1 MQRFKIVVNEYVQL
15 MKPGILTLLLVTTLG
30 AMLIAG
36 NGIPSFGLVLI
47 TILGGTLTA
56 GGANVFNCYID
67 RDIDAKMNRTKQR
80 ATASG
85 RMKPRTAL
93 IFGITITLA
102 GVLLL
107 GFFANWLAA
116 GLALIGNLY
125 YVFIYTLW
133 LKRTTPHNIVV
144 GGAAG
149 AIPPLVGWAAVT
161 GTLAPGA
168 WILFAI
174 IFYWTPPHFWAL
186 ALLKQGEYGRVGVP
200 MLPVVSGEQETRKQ
214 IFLYTVL
221 LTAVTLLLVPF
232 GMSWIYLVGALAL
245 CAYFLFL
252 AWRLLT
258 DPVLPLD
265 YAEHARYLLT
275 ELRSLQEAA
284 GARFDLG
291 LLLTRAGALAA
302 ACDRLNAKRAEAVGE
317 PAARLN
323 AKLKALSRTLVP
335 LDYTQ
340 GDRFDHDPATPQGI
354 YPALQMLRRL
364 QEMPAGSDE
373 ARFLEITARRACNR
387 VGFALAQALAIAEGE

>member
-1 MQRFKIVVNEYVQL
+1 VNDVVMGNPSEIQRLKIVVNEYVQL

-36 NGIPSFGLVLI
+36 KGIPSFSLVLVTLI
-47 TILGGTLTA
+47 GGFLTA

-67 RDIDAKMNRTKQR
+67 RDIDAQMNRTRKR

-93 IFGITITLA
+93 IFGAAVTLS

-125 YVFIYTLW
+125 YVFVYTLW
-133 LKRTTPHNIVV
+133 LKRTTPHNIVI

-161 GTLAPGA
+161 GTLAPAA

-214 IFLYTVL
+214 IFLYTIL
-221 LTAVTLLLVPF
+221 LTAVSLLLVPF
-232 GMSWIYLVGALAL
+232 GMSWIYFGGALVL
-245 CAYFLFL
+245 CGYFLYL
-252 AWRLLT
+252 AWRLLQ
-258 DPVLPLD
+258 DPSKEL
-265 YAEHARYLLT
+265 ARKT
-275 ELRSLQEAA
+275 FFFSLWFVA
-284 GARFDLG
+284 GLFAVMVS
-291 LLLTRAGALAA
+291 
-302 ACDRLNAKRAEAVGE
+302 DRLILG
-317 PAARLN
+317 
-323 AKLKALSRTLVP
+323 
-335 LDYTQ
+335 
-340 GDRFDHDPATPQGI
+340 
-354 YPALQMLRRL
+354 
-364 QEMPAGSDE
+364 
-373 ARFLEITARRACNR
+373 
-387 VGFALAQALAIAEGE
+387 

>member
-1 MQRFKIVVNEYVQL
+1 MNDVVMGNPSEIQRLKIVVNEYVQL

-36 NGIPSFGLVLI
+36 KGIPSFSLVLVTLI
-47 TILGGTLTA
+47 GGFLTA

-67 RDIDAKMNRTKQR
+67 RDIDAQMNRTRKR

-93 IFGITITLA
+93 IFGAAVTLS

-125 YVFIYTLW
+125 YVFVYTLW
-133 LKRTTPHNIVV
+133 LKRTTPHNIVI

-161 GTLAPGA
+161 GTLAPAA

-214 IFLYTVL
+214 IFLYTIL
-221 LTAVTLLLVPF
+221 LTAVSLLLVPF
-232 GMSWIYLVGALAL
+232 GMSWIYFGGALVL
-245 CAYFLFL
+245 CGYFLYL
-252 AWRLLT
+252 AWRLLQ
-258 DPVLPLD
+258 DPSKEL
-265 YAEHARYLLT
+265 ARKT
-275 ELRSLQEAA
+275 FFFSLWFVA
-284 GARFDLG
+284 GLFAVMVS
-291 LLLTRAGALAA
+291 
-302 ACDRLNAKRAEAVGE
+302 DRLILG
-317 PAARLN
+317 
-323 AKLKALSRTLVP
+323 
-335 LDYTQ
+335 
-340 GDRFDHDPATPQGI
+340 
-354 YPALQMLRRL
+354 
-364 QEMPAGSDE
+364 
-373 ARFLEITARRACNR
+373 
-387 VGFALAQALAIAEGE
+387 

>member
-1 MQRFKIVVNEYVQL
+1 MSEVATANQDQSDIQRLKIMLNEYVQL

-36 NGIPSFGLVLI
+36 SGIPSFGLVMI
-47 TILGGTLTA
+47 TMIGGLLTA

-102 GVLLL
+102 GVLML
-107 GFFANWLAA
+107 GVFANWLAA

-232 GMSWIYLVGALAL
+232 GMSWIYFVGALAL

-258 DPVLPLD
+258 DPSKEL
-265 YAEHARYLLT
+265 ARKTFFY
-275 ELRSLQEAA
+275 SIWFVA
-284 GARFDLG
+284 GIFAVMVI
-291 LLLTRAGALAA
+291 
-302 ACDRLNAKRAEAVGE
+302 DRLILG
-317 PAARLN
+317 
-323 AKLKALSRTLVP
+323 
-335 LDYTQ
+335 
-340 GDRFDHDPATPQGI
+340 
-354 YPALQMLRRL
+354 
-364 QEMPAGSDE
+364 
-373 ARFLEITARRACNR
+373 
-387 VGFALAQALAIAEGE
+387 

>member
-1 MQRFKIVVNEYVQL
+1 MNDVVTVNPSEIQRLKIVVNEYVQL

-36 NGIPSFGLVLI
+36 KGIPSFSLVLVTLI
-47 TILGGTLTA
+47 GGFLTA

-67 RDIDAKMNRTKQR
+67 RDIDAKMNRTKKR

-93 IFGITITLA
+93 IFGAVVTLT

-116 GLALIGNLY
+116 GLALSGNLY
-125 YVFIYTLW
+125 YVFVYTLW

-161 GTLAPGA
+161 GTLAPAA

-214 IFLYTVL
+214 IFLYTIL
-221 LTAVTLLLVPF
+221 LTAVSLLLVPF
-232 GMSWIYLVGALAL
+232 GMSWIYFAGTLLL
-245 CAYFLFL
+245 CGYFLYL
-252 AWRLLT
+252 AWRLLM
-258 DPVLPLD
+258 DPSKEL
-265 YAEHARYLLT
+265 ARETFFY
-275 ELRSLQEAA
+275 SIWFVA
-284 GARFDLG
+284 GIFAVMVS
-291 LLLTRAGALAA
+291 
-302 ACDRLNAKRAEAVGE
+302 DRLILG
-317 PAARLN
+317 
-323 AKLKALSRTLVP
+323 
-335 LDYTQ
+335 
-340 GDRFDHDPATPQGI
+340 
-354 YPALQMLRRL
+354 
-364 QEMPAGSDE
+364 
-373 ARFLEITARRACNR
+373 
-387 VGFALAQALAIAEGE
+387 

>member
-1 MQRFKIVVNEYVQL
+1 VNDVVTGNPSEIQRLKIVVNEYVQL

-36 NGIPSFGLVLI
+36 KGIPSFSLVLVTLI
-47 TILGGTLTA
+47 GGFLTA

-67 RDIDAKMNRTKQR
+67 RDIDAKMNRTKKR

-93 IFGITITLA
+93 IFGAAVTLS

-116 GLALIGNLY
+116 GLALSGNLY
-125 YVFIYTLW
+125 YVFVYTLW

-161 GTLAPGA
+161 GTLAPAA

-214 IFLYTVL
+214 IFLYTIL
-221 LTAVTLLLVPF
+221 LTAVSLLLVPF
-232 GMSWIYLVGALAL
+232 GMSWIYFAGALLL
-245 CAYFLFL
+245 CGYFLYL
-252 AWRLLT
+252 AWRLLM
-258 DPVLPLD
+258 DPSKEL
-265 YAEHARYLLT
+265 ARKTFFY
-275 ELRSLQEAA
+275 SIWFVA
-284 GARFDLG
+284 GIFAVMVS
-291 LLLTRAGALAA
+291 
-302 ACDRLNAKRAEAVGE
+302 DRLILG
-317 PAARLN
+317 
-323 AKLKALSRTLVP
+323 
-335 LDYTQ
+335 
-340 GDRFDHDPATPQGI
+340 
-354 YPALQMLRRL
+354 
-364 QEMPAGSDE
+364 
-373 ARFLEITARRACNR
+373 
-387 VGFALAQALAIAEGE
+387 

>member
-1 MQRFKIVVNEYVQL
+1 MNEVATADQSEIQRFKIVVNEYVQL

-102 GVLLL
+102 GVLML

-258 DPVLPLD
+258 DPSKEL
-265 YAEHARYLLT
+265 ARKTFFY
-275 ELRSLQEAA
+275 SIWFVA
-284 GARFDLG
+284 GIFAVMVS
-291 LLLTRAGALAA
+291 
-302 ACDRLNAKRAEAVGE
+302 DRLILG
-317 PAARLN
+317 
-323 AKLKALSRTLVP
+323 
-335 LDYTQ
+335 
-340 GDRFDHDPATPQGI
+340 
-354 YPALQMLRRL
+354 
-364 QEMPAGSDE
+364 
-373 ARFLEITARRACNR
+373 
-387 VGFALAQALAIAEGE
+387 

>member
-1 MQRFKIVVNEYVQL
+1 MNDVVTVNPSEIQRLKIVVNEYVQL

-36 NGIPSFGLVLI
+36 KGIPSFSLVLVTLI
-47 TILGGTLTA
+47 GGFLTA

-67 RDIDAKMNRTKQR
+67 RDIDAKMNRTKKR

-93 IFGITITLA
+93 IFGGAVTLS

-107 GFFANWLAA
+107 GFFTNWLAA
-116 GLALIGNLY
+116 GLALSGNLY
-125 YVFIYTLW
+125 YVFVYTLW

-161 GTLAPGA
+161 GTLAPAA

-214 IFLYTVL
+214 IFLYTIL
-221 LTAVTLLLVPF
+221 LTAVSLLLVPF
-232 GMSWIYLVGALAL
+232 GMSWIYFAGALLL
-245 CAYFLFL
+245 CGYFLYL
-252 AWRLLT
+252 AWRLLM
-258 DPVLPLD
+258 DPSKEL
-265 YAEHARYLLT
+265 ARKTFFY
-275 ELRSLQEAA
+275 SIWFVA
-284 GARFDLG
+284 GIFAVMVS
-291 LLLTRAGALAA
+291 
-302 ACDRLNAKRAEAVGE
+302 DRLILG
-317 PAARLN
+317 
-323 AKLKALSRTLVP
+323 
-335 LDYTQ
+335 
-340 GDRFDHDPATPQGI
+340 
-354 YPALQMLRRL
+354 
-364 QEMPAGSDE
+364 
-373 ARFLEITARRACNR
+373 
-387 VGFALAQALAIAEGE
+387 

>member
-1 MQRFKIVVNEYVQL
+1 MNEAITSRPSEVQRFKIVVNEYVQL

-36 NGIPSFGLVLI
+36 TGIPSFGLVLVTMI
-47 TILGGTLTA
+47 GGTLTA

-67 RDIDAKMNRTKQR
+67 RDIDAKMNRTKKR

-85 RMKPRTAL
+85 RMKPQTAL

-102 GVLLL
+102 GFLLL

-116 GLALIGNLY
+116 GLALAGNFY

-133 LKRTTPHNIVV
+133 LKRKTPHNIVI

-161 GTLAPGA
+161 GTLAPAA

-221 LTAVTLLLVPF
+221 LAAVTLLLVPF
-232 GMSWIYLVGALAL
+232 GMSWIYFVGAFAL
-245 CAYFLFL
+245 SAYFLFL

-258 DPVLPLD
+258 DPSKEL
-265 YAEHARYLLT
+265 ARKTFFY
-275 ELRSLQEAA
+275 SIWFVAA
-284 GARFDLG
+284 IF
-291 LLLTRAGALAA
+291 ALMVS
-302 ACDRLNAKRAEAVGE
+302 DRLILG
-317 PAARLN
+317 
-323 AKLKALSRTLVP
+323 
-335 LDYTQ
+335 
-340 GDRFDHDPATPQGI
+340 
-354 YPALQMLRRL
+354 
-364 QEMPAGSDE
+364 
-373 ARFLEITARRACNR
+373 
-387 VGFALAQALAIAEGE
+387 

>member
-258 DPVLPLD
+258 DPSKEL
-265 YAEHARYLLT
+265 ARKTFFY
-275 ELRSLQEAA
+275 SIWFVA
-284 GARFDLG
+284 GIFAVMVS
-291 LLLTRAGALAA
+291 
-302 ACDRLNAKRAEAVGE
+302 DRLILG
-317 PAARLN
+317 
-323 AKLKALSRTLVP
+323 
-335 LDYTQ
+335 
-340 GDRFDHDPATPQGI
+340 
-354 YPALQMLRRL
+354 
-364 QEMPAGSDE
+364 
-373 ARFLEITARRACNR
+373 
-387 VGFALAQALAIAEGE
+387 